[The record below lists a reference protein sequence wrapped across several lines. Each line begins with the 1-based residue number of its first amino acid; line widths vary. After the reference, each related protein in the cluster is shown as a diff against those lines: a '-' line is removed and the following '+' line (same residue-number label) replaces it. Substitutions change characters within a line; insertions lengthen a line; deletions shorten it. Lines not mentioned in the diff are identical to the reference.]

1 VCFTVVLL
9 GRDTVLPHLLAP
21 NLLTGW
27 KGANLKICGNIVLN
41 RDKDAAVGEEG
52 QGKGVGPCSPRDGG
66 RFDGAESIC
75 SHNYN

>member
-1 VCFTVVLL
+1 MGVKCLDSRFSIFL
-9 GRDTVLPHLLAP
+9 
-21 NLLTGW
+21 
-27 KGANLKICGNIVLN
+27 
-41 RDKDAAVGEEG
+41 RDKDAAAGEEE